1 MVKEENNVAMGWRKD
16 YLRYRA
22 YFLNIVNVYNR
33 RPDLKSFLE
42 LILTLGA
49 ISFFAF
55 FALKPTLLTVIE
67 LLKEIEAKEE
77 TISKMDTKIQ
87 NLQQAQTLYI
97 QEEAKIELLKTAVP
111 DKPAPDLF
119 VRQVEGLATS
129 YPVNLLGIT
138 IGEVTLLGEE
148 KEQRS
153 KEELAPLPENSKG
166 ITFSISIAGGYQGVS
181 NFLSALEDMRR
192 PIKIDALNIL
202 SPKLE
207 ETQNLVLVVTG
218 RTPYLK
224 GSSKVEE
231 K

>member
-1 MVKEENNVAMGWRKD
+1 MALGWRKD
-16 YLRYRA
+16 YLRYRS
-22 YFLNIVNVYNR
+22 YFLNIVNIYKR
-33 RPDLKSFLE
+33 RADLKSFLE
-42 LILTLGA
+42 LLLTLA
-49 ISFFAF
+49 ALSFFAF

-77 TISKMDTKIQ
+77 TISKMNTKIE
-87 NLQQAQTLYI
+87 NLQKAQTLYL
-97 QEEAKIELLKTAVP
+97 QEEASISLLKTAVP
-111 DKPAPDLF
+111 NDPAPDLF
-119 VRQVEGLATS
+119 VRQVEGLAVN

-138 IGEVTLLGEE
+138 IGEITLLGPE

-153 KEELAPLPENSKG
+153 KKEITPLPENSKG
-166 ITFSISIAGGYQGVS
+166 ITFSVSIAGSYQGVS

-192 PIKIDALNIL
+192 PIRIDALNLL

-224 GSSKVEE
+224 ENSETALK
-231 K
+231 

>member
-1 MVKEENNVAMGWRKD
+1 MALGWRKD
-16 YLRYRA
+16 YLRYRS
-22 YFLNIVNVYNR
+22 YFLNIVNIYKR
-33 RPDLKSFLE
+33 RADLKSFLE
-42 LILTLGA
+42 LLLTLGA
-49 ISFFAF
+49 LSFFAF

-77 TISKMDTKIQ
+77 TISKMNTKIE
-87 NLQQAQTLYI
+87 NLQKAQTLYL
-97 QEEAKIELLKTAVP
+97 QEEASISLLKTAVP
-111 DKPAPDLF
+111 NDPAPDLF
-119 VRQVEGLATS
+119 VRQVEGLAVN

-138 IGEVTLLGEE
+138 IGEVILLGPE

-153 KEELAPLPENSKG
+153 KKELTPLPENSKG
-166 ITFSISIAGGYQGVS
+166 ITFSVSISGSYQGVS

-192 PIKIDALNIL
+192 PIKIDALNLL

-224 GSSKVEE
+224 ENLETTLK
-231 K
+231 

>member
-1 MVKEENNVAMGWRKD
+1 MAMGWRKD
-16 YLRYRA
+16 YLRYRS
-22 YFLNIVNVYNR
+22 YFLNIVNLYKR
-33 RPDLKSFLE
+33 RPDLKTFLE
-42 LILTLGA
+42 LILTLAA

-77 TISKMDTKIQ
+77 TVSKMNTKIQ
-87 NLQQAQTLYI
+87 NLQEAQVLYI
-97 QEEAKIELLKTAVP
+97 QEEARIELLKTAVP
-111 DKPAPDLF
+111 DKPVPDLF

-129 YPVNLLGIT
+129 FPVNLLGIT

-148 KEQRS
+148 KEQRA
-153 KEELAPLPENSKG
+153 KEELQPLPEESKG
-166 ITFSISIAGGYQGVS
+166 ITFSISIAGGYQGVAD
-181 NFLSALEDMRR
+181 FLSALEDMRR
-192 PIKIDALNIL
+192 PVKIDALNIL

-207 ETQNLVLVVTG
+207 ETQNLVLVVSG

-224 GSSKVEE
+224 GDTITEE

>member
-1 MVKEENNVAMGWRKD
+1 MALGWRKD
-16 YLRYRA
+16 YLRYQS
-22 YFLNIVNVYNR
+22 YFLNIVNVYKQR
-33 RPDLKSFLE
+33 RDLKAFLE
-42 LILTLGA
+42 LILTLGT
-49 ISFFAF
+49 ISFFAV

-77 TISKMDTKIQ
+77 TVNKMDTKIQ

-97 QEEAKIELLKTAVP
+97 QEETRIKLLETAVP
-111 DKPAPDLF
+111 DDPVPDLF

-148 KEQRS
+148 KEKRS
-153 KEELAPLPENSKG
+153 KSELQPLPEESKG
-166 ITFSISIAGGYQGVS
+166 VTFSISIAGSYQGFV

-192 PIKIDALNIL
+192 PVKIDALNIL
-202 SPKLE
+202 SPQLE

-224 GSSKVEE
+224 GDLNTGSK
-231 K
+231 